1 MSERLATLTCS
12 VVLSFVAEDDRATGD
27 GPCVRIPA
35 MTQRRAKIL
44 GTLGPSSNSDEQIVA
59 LLDAGLDAV
68 RLNFSHGSHQDHA
81 LVYGRVREQS
91 SLRKQPVAVVADLQ
105 GPKIRVGQI
114 PDPGMTLVAGQVLTF
129 VADPKAATDLDG
141 ARVAID
147 CEGIE
152 SEAKVG
158 ERVLMDDGALEARI
172 VAIEGNELRA
182 EMVTGGVLRARK
194 GVNLPDSSLTLP
206 SLTDKDKADLR
217 FALDLGVDMVA
228 LSFVRRVDDLEEC
241 RAIMRDAGRVVPLIA
256 KIEKPEAV
264 DPANLPAIL
273 DAANG
278 IMIAR
283 GDLGVEMGPEE
294 VPLIQKQL
302 ITESNERGKL
312 VITATQMLDS
322 MIRNPR
328 PTRAEASDVANAIL
342 DGSDAVMLS
351 GETAAGKYPI
361 EAVQTMDRIIR
372 RIEETETYWLDPPED
387 MNLGHTTNA
396 VARAAV
402 TSSRSLPDCK
412 AIICYT
418 GSGGI
423 ARLVSD
429 YRPKVPVY
437 AFTPQPATFQS
448 LALYWGVIPIRFS
461 PSSPS
466 GETIFIDLDQAVLER
481 GMFERGDRVVIALG
495 WPIKAHTSVNLLKL
509 HKIGETLRGQ

>member
-1 MSERLATLTCS
+1 MI
-12 VVLSFVAEDDRATGD
+12 G
-27 GPCVRIPA
+27 
-35 MTQRRAKIL
+35 Q
-44 GTLGPSSNSDEQIVA
+44 

-68 RLNFSHGSHQDHA
+68 RLNFSHGSHEDHTE
-81 LVYGRVREQS
+81 VYRRVREQS
-91 SLRKQPVAVVADLQ
+91 SIRRKPVAVLGDLQ
-105 GPKIRVGQI
+105 GPKIRVGKI
-114 PDPGMTLVAGQVLTF
+114 PAPGMTIEPGSTLVF
-129 VADPKAATDLDG
+129 VCDPDAPIEQG
-141 ARVAID
+141 RVGID
-147 CEGIE
+147 YPKLA

-172 VAIEGNELRA
+172 SKITSNEVHTEVLI
-182 EMVTGGVLRARK
+182 GGVLGSRK
-194 GVNLPDSSLTLP
+194 GVNLPDSRLTLP
-206 SLTDKDKADLR
+206 SLTEKDKRDLR
-217 FALDLGVDMVA
+217 FALELGVDLIA
-228 LSFVRRVDDLEEC
+228 LSFVRRVEDLDEC
-241 RAIMRDAGRVVPLIA
+241 RALMREYGREIPLVA

-264 DPANLPAIL
+264 EPDVLPNIVEAT
-273 DAANG
+273 NG

-302 ITESNERGKL
+302 IKMSNERGKL

-361 EAVQTMDRIIR
+361 EAVRTMDRIIR
-372 RIEETETYWLDPPED
+372 RIEQTDTYWLDPPKG
-387 MNLGHTTNA
+387 MSLGHTTNA

-402 TSSRSLPDCK
+402 ISSQSLPDCK
-412 AIICYT
+412 GIICYT

-429 YRPKVPVY
+429 YRPQVPIY
-437 AFTPQPATFQS
+437 AFTPEPATFQS
-448 LALYWGVIPIRFS
+448 LALFWGVIPIAFR
-461 PSSPS
+461 PSSPTGDS
-466 GETIFIDLDQAVLER
+466 IFIDIDHTALER

-495 WPIKAHTSVNLLKL
+495 WPVKAHTSVNLLKL
-509 HKIGETLRGQ
+509 HKIGETLRGG

>member
-1 MSERLATLTCS
+1 LEPPRVWANC
-12 VVLSFVAEDDRATGD
+12 VKLSG
-27 GPCVRIPA
+27 
-35 MTQRRAKIL
+35 MTPRRAKIL
-44 GTLGPSSNSDEQIVA
+44 ATLGPASNTEEMIGA
-59 LLDAGLDAV
+59 LFDAGVDAV
-68 RLNFSHGSHQDHA
+68 RLNFSHGSHEDHA
-81 LVYGRVREQS
+81 RIYRRVREQS
-91 SLRKQPVAVVADLQ
+91 AIRRRPITVLGDLQ

-114 PDPGMTLVAGQVLTF
+114 PDSGMPLSAGQILTLVAEPETEV
-129 VADPKAATDLDG
+129 DLEG
-141 ARVAID
+141 ARVGID

-152 SEAKVG
+152 REAKVG
-158 ERVLMDDGALEARI
+158 ERVLMDDGELEAKI
-172 VAIEGNELRA
+172 VEIVGKELRVK
-182 EMVTGGVLRARK
+182 MVTDGLLKARK

-206 SLTDKDKADLR
+206 ALTEKDEVDLR
-217 FALDLGVDMVA
+217 FALELGVDMVA
-228 LSFVRRVDDLEEC
+228 LSFVRSPEDLERC
-241 RAIMRDAGRVVPLIA
+241 REIMRDAGRVVPLVA

-264 DPANLPAIL
+264 RPEVLPGIV

-302 ITESNERGKL
+302 IKLSNERGKL

-342 DGSDAVMLS
+342 DGTDAVMLS

-361 EAVQTMDRIIR
+361 ESVETMDRIIR
-372 RIEETETYWLDPPED
+372 RIEQTETYWLEPPKD
-387 MNLGHTTNA
+387 MELGHTTNA

-437 AFTPQPATFQS
+437 AFTPESSTFQALS
-448 LALYWGVIPIRFS
+448 LYWGVIPIRFS
-461 PSSPS
+461 PTSPS
-466 GETIFIDLDQAVLER
+466 GESIFIDLDHAVLER

-495 WPIKAHTSVNLLKL
+495 WPIKAHTSVNMLKL
-509 HKIGETLRGQ
+509 HKVGETLRGG

>member
-1 MSERLATLTCS
+1 VSKS
-12 VVLSFVAEDDRATGD
+12 
-27 GPCVRIPA
+27 PA

-44 GTLGPSSNSDEQIVA
+44 GTLGPASNSEEMIGA
-59 LLDAGLDAV
+59 LFDAGLDAV
-68 RLNFSHGSHQDHA
+68 RLNFSHGSHEDHA
-81 LVYGRVREQS
+81 AVYRRVREQS
-91 SLRKQPVAVVADLQ
+91 SIRRKPVAVLGDLQ
-105 GPKIRVGQI
+105 GPKIRVGNI
-114 PDPGMTLVAGQVLTF
+114 PDPGMELTADGELVFIA
-129 VADPKAATDLDG
+129 DLDAEIEPG
-141 ARVAID
+141 RVTID
-147 CEGIE
+147 YPNLPA
-152 SEAKVG
+152 EAKVG

-172 VAIEGNELRA
+172 TKIEGNEVHTKV
-182 EMVTGGVLRARK
+182 VTGGLLKARK
-194 GVNLPDSSLTLP
+194 GVNLPDSTLELP
-206 SLTDKDKADLR
+206 SLTDKDREDLR
-217 FALDLGVDMVA
+217 FALELGVDMVA
-228 LSFVRRVDDLEEC
+228 LSFVRRPEDLELC
-241 RAIMRDAGRVVPLIA
+241 RSLMQEFGREVPLVA

-264 DPANLPAIL
+264 SPDNLPAIIE
-273 DAANG
+273 AANG

-302 ITESNERGKL
+302 IKLSNERGKL

-322 MIRNPR
+322 MIRHPR

-361 EAVQTMDRIIR
+361 EAVKTMDRIVR
-372 RIEETETYWLDPPED
+372 RIEQTETYWLDAPED
-387 MNLGHTTNA
+387 MQLGHTTNA

-402 TSSRSLPDCK
+402 ISSRSLPDCK
-412 AIICYT
+412 GIICYT

-448 LALYWGVIPIRFS
+448 LALYWGVIPISFQ
-461 PSSPS
+461 PSSPN
-466 GETIFIDLDQAVLER
+466 GETIFIDLDHAALER

-495 WPIKAHTSVNLLKL
+495 WPLKAHTSVNLLKL
-509 HKIGETLRGQ
+509 HKIGESLHGG